1 MDHLSTQANFNDR
14 PVDNAL
20 FHVEACYVSLT
31 CHFTVAPIWHPY
43 PAPVLSLTVSAAR
56 HCLDSGSHRARH
68 HMAYH
73 AWLVTL
79 ARSRDTQTS
88 SRVPDSAWLFRT
100 RRRSWFA
107 GDIAYR

>member
-1 MDHLSTQANFNDR
+1 MDHLSTQANLMTDQSIMYFS
-14 PVDNAL
+14 
-20 FHVEACYVSLT
+20 HVEACYVSLT
-31 CHFTVAPIWHPY
+31 CHFTVAHIWHPY
-43 PAPVLSLTVSAAR
+43 SAPGLPLTVSAAR

-88 SRVPDSAWLFRT
+88 SRVPDSAWLFRI